1 MNKLWVV
8 ATDIGYYDHWEDY
21 GETDIRLIGVFTS
34 EEKAQQAIADE
45 KFNID
50 DCTIVCVDVDKVA
63 AKDDEELEQL
73 FYQED

>member
-1 MNKLWVV
+1 MNKVWV
-8 ATDIGYYDHWEDY
+8 ATTNIGFYDDLIGY

-34 EEKAQQAIADE
+34 KKKAKQAIADE

-50 DCTIVCVDVDKVA
+50 DCTIVSVDVDKTAV
-63 AKDDEELEQL
+63 KDNGELEQL